1 MNTLTHA
8 NFYFP
13 ARVSKFKFVVGK
25 EALGG
30 TLPPQI
36 PREHNPPSP
45 LPYPRADAR
54 EIFLQLTVAFVCR
67 NPGHQSRLSRQLTH

>member
-36 PREHNPPSP
+36 PREHNPPP
-45 LPYPRADAR
+45 LLPALPPPRR
-54 EIFLQLTVAFVCR
+54 KGNLSSTYSGV
-67 NPGHQSRLSRQLTH
+67 RLSKSWTPK